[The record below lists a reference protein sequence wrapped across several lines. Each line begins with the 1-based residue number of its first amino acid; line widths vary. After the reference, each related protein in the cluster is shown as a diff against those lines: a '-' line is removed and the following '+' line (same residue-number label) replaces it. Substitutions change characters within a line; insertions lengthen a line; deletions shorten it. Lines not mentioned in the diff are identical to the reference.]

1 MDAPKSDARIDG
13 VKDRLSDDLVDE
25 RGNPAD
31 PSAVAKVVDEASAQF
46 AEAPV
51 QEFVPLLV
59 EHSARDELRQEGLH
73 RQLDEPDDEP
83 VRTDQ
88 DDTSTGPTLSAQ
100 QGIPRR

>member
-46 AEAPV
+46 AEALSRRSRASRGDEV
-51 QEFVPLLV
+51 AGGASRQSQ
-59 EHSARDELRQEGLH
+59 SARLNRL
-73 RQLDEPDDEP
+73 
-83 VRTDQ
+83 
-88 DDTSTGPTLSAQ
+88 
-100 QGIPRR
+100 